1 VSAFLALIAIAA
13 EAAAPAWQLDFSP
26 KVDWYDVTA
35 TGLVMVGNDRSISG
49 VDPETG
55 KAAWERTDLKKV
67 GEIGVSHVPGT
78 PTAMVLEAEYK
89 LGQVPKGILH
99 LLDVSTGKDLWT
111 AEGGPVMWSRPQ
123 YADKAL
129 LYLTQEFTNKG
140 ISYTMHYVDLMS
152 GAVKW
157 EKEDYFE
164 KMNAVLQQWPA
175 DPTRKMSPKMTL
187 EGNQGIVVVD
197 DGKAYLELWTEKQG
211 LVKRDF
217 ATGAVLWSNPT
228 KYVDNFVPVP
238 RNGRPPITIAGDNVF
253 VTDNGGRLLAYK
265 LSTGAPVWE
274 EKDAPKMLGNIYTVI
289 PVGDDVLIAGDDTK
303 TAFAMVIDGQT
314 GQEAWDKPVK
324 MGGLTS
330 FLEVRPDNRLVLAEG
345 KATGTVLHVIDL
357 ADGSEKVDAGKL
369 PGGISYAEVQ
379 DGKFFATGSNG
390 TKTYVQ
396 MRDLTTGQSAWSEE
410 GYRAKGTIA
419 NLITH
424 DGKVYFVD
432 STNHFNALDMAD
444 GKQAI
449 DVELPVQGKGETVST
464 LLQRDN
470 GTFVALS
477 SQNVIG
483 LKPDGSVAWK
493 VYYPP
498 PPPTGLQVAAGVA
511 LVAAAAAS
519 TAAAAQASYNEGY
532 ARGAGATSLAD
543 NYGVQADGYAD
554 MANAFGDAAADVMA
568 RAKASKASENYYF
581 VLTKVGEGKDGG
593 VGLVR
598 VDLNAGTEAGS
609 VVIDTRDPNYEID
622 EIAGWIYLLRDEAKL
637 EGYRLQ

>member
-1 VSAFLALIAIAA
+1 VSVFLALIAIAA

-89 LGQVPKGILH
+89 LGQVPKGVLH

-111 AEGGPVMWSRPQ
+111 AEGGPVMWSKPQ
-123 YADKAL
+123 YSDKAL

-164 KMNAVLQQWPA
+164 KMNAVLQQWQA
-175 DPTRKMSPKMTL
+175 DPTKKMSPKMTL

-217 ATGAVLWSNPT
+217 ATGNVLWSNPT

-274 EKDAPKMLGNIYTVI
+274 EKDAPKMLGTIFTVI
-289 PVGDDVLIAGDDTK
+289 PVGDDVLVAG
-303 TAFAMVIDGQT
+303 G
-314 GQEAWDKPVK
+314 
-324 MGGLTS
+324 
-330 FLEVRPDNRLVLAEG
+330 
-345 KATGTVLHVIDL
+345 
-357 ADGSEKVDAGKL
+357 
-369 PGGISYAEVQ
+369 
-379 DGKFFATGSNG
+379 
-390 TKTYVQ
+390 
-396 MRDLTTGQSAWSEE
+396 
-410 GYRAKGTIA
+410 
-419 NLITH
+419 
-424 DGKVYFVD
+424 
-432 STNHFNALDMAD
+432 
-444 GKQAI
+444 
-449 DVELPVQGKGETVST
+449 
-464 LLQRDN
+464 
-470 GTFVALS
+470 
-477 SQNVIG
+477 
-483 LKPDGSVAWK
+483 
-493 VYYPP
+493 
-498 PPPTGLQVAAGVA
+498 
-511 LVAAAAAS
+511 
-519 TAAAAQASYNEGY
+519 
-532 ARGAGATSLAD
+532 
-543 NYGVQADGYAD
+543 
-554 MANAFGDAAADVMA
+554 
-568 RAKASKASENYYF
+568 
-581 VLTKVGEGKDGG
+581 
-593 VGLVR
+593 
-598 VDLNAGTEAGS
+598 
-609 VVIDTRDPNYEID
+609 
-622 EIAGWIYLLRDEAKL
+622 
-637 EGYRLQ
+637 